1 MRICAFIGDMYRDY
15 SLSVIRTLNDLA
27 QERGHRIDIYGNCS
41 LPSLNPLHVIGF
53 KSILSL
59 PDVTSYDGII
69 FCYDTLN
76 HAGMANE
83 LVDKLTSESDV
94 PPVVCIRSEVP
105 GFYNIV
111 PDNRGMM
118 YDMTKYVI
126 SKCET
131 DNIGFV
137 TGRDDLLDAAER
149 RAGFEDAMHEAGYE
163 VTEDKIFHGT
173 YWIDKGPETA
183 DFFIGD
189 EGNLPEAIIC
199 SNDYMAITL
208 VDELIL
214 RGYSIPEDTMITGV
228 DNISESEDHIPSLT
242 TCEIPEEYFTREAVD
257 LLEKLHAKEPA
268 EYYMTVPGKIV
279 PRETTNDEGGMDPF
293 QALRALKQ
301 AKSNSIDAMRQYV
314 ILSAVF
320 DGALTIDS
328 AIHATLEH
336 MQKVRSVK
344 ECYLCRY
351 CENDRELIG
360 YFNSEDDLIRC
371 NISFENTRLL
381 PEGFKEDETGVNI
394 LLPLAYKN
402 EIYGYGFFVVDTEK
416 PDFINETIEFLLMQ
430 LGQSI
435 NRVELYEKYFGV
447 KDIITLYVRDPLTG
461 IYNRRGF
468 EKNISEMFDEEKN
481 KLHDMT
487 IVSIDMDGLKEINDS
502 FGHNRGDEAI
512 KETAQCISSALKEGE
527 FVARMGG
534 DEFVAILIKS
544 DVGRVGQFIRNLRDG
559 IRDVNREKKYPFELS
574 ASIGTCELTTWNDMI
589 ECLNKADKA
598 MYLEKKAKKK
608 NR

>member
-1 MRICAFIGDMYRDY
+1 
-15 SLSVIRTLNDLA
+15 
-27 QERGHRIDIYGNCS
+27 
-41 LPSLNPLHVIGF
+41 
-53 KSILSL
+53 
-59 PDVTSYDGII
+59 
-69 FCYDTLN
+69 
-76 HAGMANE
+76 
-83 LVDKLTSESDV
+83 
-94 PPVVCIRSEVP
+94 
-105 GFYNIV
+105 
-111 PDNRGMM
+111 
-118 YDMTKYVI
+118 
-126 SKCET
+126 
-131 DNIGFV
+131 
-137 TGRDDLLDAAER
+137 
-149 RAGFEDAMHEAGYE
+149 
-163 VTEDKIFHGT
+163 
-173 YWIDKGPETA
+173 
-183 DFFIGD
+183 
-189 EGNLPEAIIC
+189 
-199 SNDYMAITL
+199 
-208 VDELIL
+208 
-214 RGYSIPEDTMITGV
+214 
-228 DNISESEDHIPSLT
+228 
-242 TCEIPEEYFTREAVD
+242 
-257 LLEKLHAKEPA
+257 
-268 EYYMTVPGKIV
+268 
-279 PRETTNDEGGMDPF
+279 
-293 QALRALKQ
+293 
-301 AKSNSIDAMRQYV
+301 
-314 ILSAVF
+314 
-320 DGALTIDS
+320 
-328 AIHATLEH
+328 
-336 MQKVRSVK
+336 
-344 ECYLCRY
+344 
-351 CENDRELIG
+351 ENDRELIG
-360 YFNSEDDLIRC
+360 YFNSEDDFTRC